1 MTIIMQITAAHAQK
15 RCCFMGVTPLKT
27 LESPGIIAERERIV
41 AVKTDAELRFQTFFC
56 TGRGRAIRLFERRA
70 ELAHALISHRLSN
83 LLDGHPGCADQLPGA
98 LEALL
103 NQEAMNGNSVGT
115 AKVFL

>member
-1 MTIIMQITAAHAQK
+1 MSLSK
-15 RCCFMGVTPLKT
+15 RTPDCGFRHF
-27 LESPGIIAERERIV
+27 SVPAG
-41 AVKTDAELRFQTFFC
+41 
-56 TGRGRAIRLFERRA
+56 GRAIRLFERRA